1 MNGHA
6 KYPVIFMTAHD
17 RLCPKEYII
26 LMVLIKRREK

>member
-1 MNGHA
+1 
-6 KYPVIFMTAHD
+6 MTAHD